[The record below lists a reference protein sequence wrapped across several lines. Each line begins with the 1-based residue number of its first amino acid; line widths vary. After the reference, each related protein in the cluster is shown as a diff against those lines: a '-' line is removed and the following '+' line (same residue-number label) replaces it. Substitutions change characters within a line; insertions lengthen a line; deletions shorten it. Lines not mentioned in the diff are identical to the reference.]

1 MVYDDDEDLLIS
13 CNESFRNIPQL
24 ETLHVYAKCGPL
36 YTVYSPVKKIN
47 VSHESLTIPYS
58 GKLSRE
64 KTFANWR
71 KRRFSRKKLSRIARW
86 CRRQNTPCLPISRR
100 KLSQIAT
107 KPRNSQ
113 MFSSSK
119 VSLYTV
125 CKSSPLSFSWPLH
138 KWKESFL
145 CCQIEIELV
154 NIFMYTSLL

>member
-1 MVYDDDEDLLIS
+1 MKASEMFHSLKINVT
-13 CNESFRNIPQL
+13 C
-24 ETLHVYAKCGPL
+24 YAKCGPL
-36 YTVYSPVKKIN
+36 YTVYSPVKKMN

-58 GKLSRE
+58 WKLSRE

-100 KLSQIAT
+100 KLSRIAT
-107 KPRNSQ
+107 KPQNSQ
-113 MFSSSK
+113 TFSPSK
-119 VSLYTV
+119 VSLYAI

-145 CCQIEIELV
+145 CCQIEIEIGKHFHV
-154 NIFMYTSLL
+154 YFSISPVEVRE